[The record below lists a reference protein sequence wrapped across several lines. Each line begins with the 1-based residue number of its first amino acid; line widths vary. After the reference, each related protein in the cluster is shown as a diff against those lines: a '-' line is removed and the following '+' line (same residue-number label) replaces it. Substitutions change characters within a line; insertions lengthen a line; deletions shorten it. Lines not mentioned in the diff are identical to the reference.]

1 VSVEVPIGSMVSNYR
16 IERQLGSGAMG
27 TVYLARD
34 VLLDRLVAIK
44 LLAAEL
50 ARDERFRTRFLRE
63 SRTAARLDHPGIVPI
78 HAAGEADGTLFLAMR
93 YVEGADLRQI
103 IKREAPLDADRVVDI
118 VRQVAEA
125 LDAAHEA
132 GLVHRDVKPGNIMVD
147 NAGRAYLCDFG
158 LAKHSSTVNSLTRE
172 SAFVGTID
180 YIAPEQ
186 IQGGSVDGRADEYAL
201 GCVLYESLTG
211 CPPFHRDSDLAVVF
225 AHLKEPPPLPTAL
238 RPELADGIDAV
249 VSRAL
254 AKHPAQRY
262 PTCAELA
269 VDAAVG
275 LAGGEVDA
283 PPPRE
288 AAHAFLITDIRGYTR
303 YTQQHGD
310 DAAAQLS
317 ERFIGIASSQIEQ
330 FDGRVMAT
338 HGDEVVSVFESPRRA
353 LRAALAVQAA
363 VAEAGFPLG
372 VGVGLDA
379 GEAVE
384 VGDDYRGGAL
394 NTAARLCSAARG
406 GEVLAS
412 EPLIHL
418 ARRVDGVTYLEG
430 RIERLKGI
438 EQPVKVVEV
447 VPAEVGDSLTGRIR
461 RRMHGRRWGR
471 ALVVAGAL
479 IGAIVGIAV
488 VSSGGGTPA
497 EPVVVPGNSVAVVDP
512 AAAKVVDVHRVG
524 TTPTDVAGDG
534 SSIWTLNED
543 ASTVSRVVTSTGQV
557 TERGLGVTPVQ
568 LAYGAGSL
576 WVAFARDTRPDHT
589 FGVGVLELDPDT
601 LAERRRVTL
610 PGRTDRS
617 VAARMLTVAG
627 DGLIALAPSGQIVRL
642 NPGSPELIVGPRLG
656 ADAAAS
662 DGRWVWIVRPGNA
675 LLRLNAD
682 TLRVTRRV
690 SVPSSSGIGSVA
702 VGGGSVWGA
711 EPYTG
716 LVWRTD
722 IGSTASGAH
731 TVRAGLS
738 ASDIAFGDGAVWV
751 TSGVDGTLVRIDPS
765 DERVKRIS
773 LGGAPPRVAVVADRV
788 LVTVA
793 GGGGAP
799 ILHGPSAGVE
809 TLPAGSCGPLVYGG
823 EGKPDY
829 LIASDLPMDAVDGRV
844 TAPMVQAIEFTLR
857 SHDFKAGDYRI
868 GFQACDDS
876 TAAIGTYT
884 DGKCEANATSYAT
897 TPSVLGVV
905 GPFNSGCAMAALP
918 ALNAA
923 GDQPVPVVS
932 PTNSYIGLTRV
943 IPGISAPA
951 DLHRLYLTGVRN
963 YVRTYP
969 ADDAQAD
976 ADAALAVQLG
986 AKRVAVIMLDP
997 KDSYATSLAHGFARA
1012 AKARDL
1018 ELVRV
1023 ASASRNEVGKTAAQL
1038 RSRRV
1043 DAILLAGLAGF
1054 SGGNGRAE
1062 QLLRTLDSDGGRRMI
1077 VIAPDGWLPASMVAE
1092 QLGTAAQGMYI
1103 SGAYVTD
1110 PEHQLPSAGVDFI
1123 REFSATQP
1131 DRVVNEFTP
1140 YAAAATEVLL
1150 RAIAASDGTR
1160 LSVIDQ
1166 LFKVRIENGVI
1177 GSFGFTKTG
1186 DMTPASIPVFRV
1198 DTSRPPGAPDRVFQ
1212 VIEVTPPN

>member
-1 VSVEVPIGSMVSNYR
+1 
-16 IERQLGSGAMG
+16 
-27 TVYLARD
+27 
-34 VLLDRLVAIK
+34 
-44 LLAAEL
+44 
-50 ARDERFRTRFLRE
+50 
-63 SRTAARLDHPGIVPI
+63 
-78 HAAGEADGTLFLAMR
+78 
-93 YVEGADLRQI
+93 
-103 IKREAPLDADRVVDI
+103 
-118 VRQVAEA
+118 
-125 LDAAHEA
+125 
-132 GLVHRDVKPGNIMVD
+132 
-147 NAGRAYLCDFG
+147 
-158 LAKHSSTVNSLTRE
+158 
-172 SAFVGTID
+172 
-180 YIAPEQ
+180 
-186 IQGGSVDGRADEYAL
+186 
-201 GCVLYESLTG
+201 
-211 CPPFHRDSDLAVVF
+211 
-225 AHLKEPPPLPTAL
+225 
-238 RPELADGIDAV
+238 
-249 VSRAL
+249 
-254 AKHPAQRY
+254 
-262 PTCAELA
+262 
-269 VDAAVG
+269 
-275 LAGGEVDA
+275 
-283 PPPRE
+283 
-288 AAHAFLITDIRGYTR
+288 
-303 YTQQHGD
+303 
-310 DAAAQLS
+310 
-317 ERFIGIASSQIEQ
+317 
-330 FDGRVMAT
+330 MAT

-627 DGLIALAPSGQIVRL
+627 DGLIALARSGQIVRL

-716 LVWRTD
+716 LVWRTTSVPQPP
-722 IGSTASGAH
+722 GH
-731 TVRAGLS
+731 TPYALGCRRRTSRS
-738 ASDIAFGDGAVWV
+738 A
-751 TSGVDGTLVRIDPS
+751 
-765 DERVKRIS
+765 
-773 LGGAPPRVAVVADRV
+773 
-788 LVTVA
+788 
-793 GGGGAP
+793 
-799 ILHGPSAGVE
+799 
-809 TLPAGSCGPLVYGG
+809 
-823 EGKPDY
+823 
-829 LIASDLPMDAVDGRV
+829 
-844 TAPMVQAIEFTLR
+844 TAP
-857 SHDFKAGDYRI
+857 SG
-868 GFQACDDS
+868 S
-876 TAAIGTYT
+876 PAASMGHS
-884 DGKCEANATSYAT
+884 C
-897 TPSVLGVV
+897 
-905 GPFNSGCAMAALP
+905 
-918 ALNAA
+918 
-923 GDQPVPVVS
+923 
-932 PTNSYIGLTRV
+932 GLTRRTS
-943 IPGISAPA
+943 GSSGSRSAERRSASPWW
-951 DLHRLYLTGVRN
+951 LTGCWSRL
-963 YVRTYP
+963 P
-969 ADDAQAD
+969 AVE
-976 ADAALAVQLG
+976 ALRSSMAPV
-986 AKRVAVIMLDP
+986 P
-997 KDSYATSLAHGFARA
+997 
-1012 AKARDL
+1012 
-1018 ELVRV
+1018 
-1023 ASASRNEVGKTAAQL
+1023 ASRRFPPVHAVRWSTAVRA
-1038 RSRRV
+1038 SR
-1043 DAILLAGLAGF
+1043 
-1054 SGGNGRAE
+1054 
-1062 QLLRTLDSDGGRRMI
+1062 T
-1077 VIAPDGWLPASMVAE
+1077 
-1092 QLGTAAQGMYI
+1092 T
-1103 SGAYVTD
+1103 
-1110 PEHQLPSAGVDFI
+1110 
-1123 REFSATQP
+1123 
-1131 DRVVNEFTP
+1131 
-1140 YAAAATEVLL
+1140 
-1150 RAIAASDGTR
+1150 
-1160 LSVIDQ
+1160 
-1166 LFKVRIENGVI
+1166 
-1177 GSFGFTKTG
+1177 
-1186 DMTPASIPVFRV
+1186 
-1198 DTSRPPGAPDRVFQ
+1198 
-1212 VIEVTPPN
+1212 